1 MKKLD
6 RALTLRTEEPVSC
19 IRKMTS
25 FSWEVGA
32 LESDL
37 GEFISSLLAIS
48 WLLFV
53 CVCLFFGLLFWLAM
67 KWISHLA
74 AEVDPGWL
82 KPIYSLFPRWAC
94 GLIQATERGR
104 DSFAAWRMKK
114 GVRLR
119 TSVAPRK
126 PENFTDRSENWRG
139 FPSAAFGRRTPW
151 QILWIWPLKKSCIRP
166 SDTIMGSWLTV
177 LFGAVIW
184 SHCIYDNFLFRKRKC
199 LWAPALHRFLESNPT
214 KPVVHCRNFLWWLY
228 YTWVVGKICCLKLQ
242 ILWMFS

>member
-6 RALTLRTEEPVSC
+6 RALTLRTEESVSY
-19 IRKMTS
+19 IIKMTS

-37 GEFISSLLAIS
+37 GEFISSLLAIC

-53 CVCLFFGLLFWLAM
+53 CVYLFFGLLFWLAM

-82 KPIYSLFPRWAC
+82 KPIYSCFQLFPRWAC

-104 DSFAAWRMKK
+104 DSFAAWRMK

-119 TSVAPRK
+119 TSAAMRK
-126 PENFTDRSENWRG
+126 PENKLPRPFREPEWISFRSLRKELAIANTLDL
-139 FPSAAFGRRTPW
+139 AFKKNLESDLVTP
-151 QILWIWPLKKSCIRP
+151 LWAPDLQYCL
-166 SDTIMGSWLTV
+166 GL
-177 LFGAVIW
+177 LFGAITFMIT
-184 SHCIYDNFLFRKRKC
+184 SFSAKESASEPQLF
-199 LWAPALHRFLESNPT
+199 
-214 KPVVHCRNFLWWLY
+214 PVFRE
-228 YTWVVGKICCLKLQ
+228 
-242 ILWMFS
+242 